1 MPAPDGG
8 LAAKGDQTVIANQ
21 RKDVRAPLVAPLGQL
36 AKLGNGMLTHPAS
49 TPGVA
54 IELNDLI
61 AALAA
66 LRYLDEVSFLVPPAR
81 RADGGRADGGR
92 DDGGRA

>member
-8 LAAKGDQTVIANQ
+8 LAAKGYQTVISNQ
-21 RKDVRAPLVAPLGQL
+21 RKDVRDTLVATLGQL
-36 AKLGNGMLTHPAS
+36 AKPGDGMLTHPAS
-49 TPGVA
+49 TLGVA

-81 RADGGRADGGR
+81 RADGGRDE
-92 DDGGRA
+92 GGRA